1 MKRYIAAL
9 MAAVMLLTVC
19 CACGDDVKENPE
31 VGGGS
36 ERFVTE
42 YEQGSLRVILD
53 AETGERYL
61 LYSNGYGSGLTHLEE
76 QED

>member
-9 MAAVMLLTVC
+9 MAAVMLLAIC
-19 CACGDDVKENPE
+19 CACGGDGKENPE

-42 YEQGSLRVILD
+42 YKQGSLKVILD
-53 AETGERYL
+53 TETGERYL
-61 LYSNGYGSGLTHLEE
+61 LYSNGYGSGLTHLEDK
-76 QED
+76 ED

>member
-9 MAAVMLLTVC
+9 MAAVMLLAMC
-19 CACGDDVKENPE
+19 CACGDDEKENPE

-42 YEQGSLRVILD
+42 YWQGSLKVILD

-76 QED
+76 QEG

>member
-19 CACGDDVKENPE
+19 CSCSNEKENPE
-31 VGGGS
+31 VGGGF

-42 YEQGSLRVILD
+42 YKQGTLIIILD
-53 AETGERYL
+53 TETGERYL
-61 LYSNGYGSGLTHLEE
+61 LYRAGYAAGLTHLEE
-76 QED
+76 ED

>member
-19 CACGDDVKENPE
+19 CACGDDEKENPE

-42 YEQGSLRVILD
+42 CQQGTLSVILD
-53 AETGERYL
+53 TETGERYL
-61 LYSNGYGSGLTHLEE
+61 LYRAGYAAGLTHLEDK
-76 QED
+76 ED